1 MSLCGAWEGIYVFC
15 FFATKKKSVLGRKVS
30 FMGWGCSK
38 GGMDR
43 KRGMSFFFLPH
54 IALFPFSHHSITVS
68 GGTNLKSQ
76 ILKNLVFLF
85 FSGA

>member
-1 MSLCGAWEGIYVFC
+1 MSLYGAWEGIYDFC
-15 FFATKKKSVLGRKVS
+15 FLQQQKKSVLGRKVS

-68 GGTNLKSQ
+68 GGTNLS
-76 ILKNLVFLF
+76 LKF
-85 FSGA
+85 